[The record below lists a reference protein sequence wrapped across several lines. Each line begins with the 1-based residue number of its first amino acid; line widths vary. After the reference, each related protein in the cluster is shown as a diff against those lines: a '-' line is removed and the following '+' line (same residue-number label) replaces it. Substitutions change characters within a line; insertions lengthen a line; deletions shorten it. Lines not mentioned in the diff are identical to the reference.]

1 MHNCHNQILYVPS
14 MFKIMF
20 CLPWNCMS
28 PSVRNFGYCW
38 FCWRQNHF
46 LRRACTSSLAS
57 LLILFHFW
65 ARNSIKHALKWF
77 ALLALLSYKD
87 SKKKVR
93 PINLLFEFD
102 VVACW
107 DSSKLVVLFVSLIP
121 SIRIA
126 FFRSFNL
133 NFFFPWPKRKQEKR
147 LPCLAYKKVC
157 RDLLMS

>member
-1 MHNCHNQILYVPS
+1 MKLHVTICEKLWLLLVLLKTKSFLKESLYKFIGLTSDPISLLSTKQHKTCAEMVC
-14 MFKIMF
+14 F
-20 CLPWNCMS
+20 
-28 PSVRNFGYCW
+28 
-38 FCWRQNHF
+38 
-46 LRRACTSSLAS
+46 TSSF
-57 LLILFHFW
+57 IVQRF
-65 ARNSIKHALKWF
+65 K
-77 ALLALLSYKD
+77 
-87 SKKKVR
+87 KKKVR